1 MPNIVTNPT
10 VLYGIINM
18 NSMTDYPPEMYNE
31 ILKDYNFRYR
41 KFNPI
46 PYPKITELKTQLEE
60 ESNNEKSN

>member
-31 ILKDYNFRYR
+31 ILKDYNFRYG

-60 ESNNEKSN
+60 ESNNEKRN

>member
-31 ILKDYNFRYR
+31 ILKDYNFRYG